1 MDQQEPRLFETLTL
15 PNVAALC
22 FVIRVADSKIKPEL
36 VPTPGTAYSACLL
49 PTRTAVQEWGTY
61 VYGFPQEAPA
71 GYSAYVFLPAL
82 PTAPVVATRQDEIWG
97 PVLDHSYYALR
108 SAGIPDIADT
118 NVTALG
124 TPGNGRFVQ
133 RVQIQEVSSLVAL
146 ITVTTTAAATVTQT
160 DKPVDLTSGSLYTRT
175 KTYTLAATTPT
186 GSAPDTAGQYTTVT
200 QQSHKTFL
208 SVTDKASTL
217 PNSRATAITWDSHD
231 KMYWPAV
238 LQSHEFINVLK
249 PDLET
254 LKKLLTTNL
263 RSPYSGDCKVTSRL
277 WWQSTPYDVGEV
289 NALIGSGINIRGNF
303 ESFAVP
309 DCLHGPLTYEEPNVR
324 FYDAQ
329 SAWYGTVVTSDLVV
343 LQFNYSATALTEW
356 PATIVTARQRFVN
369 GGYEILEETYHR
381 PPGYGTADSTVTE
394 RPWNEFDGRWF
405 TFQIP

>member
-1 MDQQEPRLFETLTL
+1 MDPQEPRLFETLTL

-82 PTAPVVATRQDEIWG
+82 PTAPVVATRQDELIWG

-118 NVTALG
+118 NVSALG

-146 ITVTTTAAATVTQT
+146 LTVTTTAAATVTQT

-186 GSAPDTAGQYTTVT
+186 GSAPDTAGEYTTVT
-200 QQSHKTFL
+200 QQGHKTFL

-238 LQSHEFINVLK
+238 LQSYEFRKVVATSL
-249 PDLET
+249 DRFT
-254 LKKLLTTNL
+254 KLLSYNL
-263 RSPYSGDCKVTSRL
+263 RDPYSDDCKVTSRL
-277 WWQSTPYDVGEV
+277 WWQSTAYTVGEPD
-289 NALIGSGINIRGNF
+289 NLITSAINVRGNL
-303 ESFAVP
+303 ESFSIPAS
-309 DCLHGPLTYEEPNVR
+309 LHGAFEYEEQNYTAPLSG
-324 FYDAQ
+324 AP
-329 SAWYGTVVTSDLVV
+329 SGVTNIM
-343 LQFNYSATALTEW
+343 LQFQFGATPETDW
-356 PATIVTARQRFVN
+356 PATIVRTRQRFVN
-369 GGYEILEETYHR
+369 GGYEVLEETFYR
-381 PPGYGTADSTVTE
+381 PTAYASSEANVIE
-394 RPWNEFDGRWF
+394 RPWVTADGAWYA
-405 TFQIP
+405 